1 MRSLWL
7 RPFGQ
12 HHVPDLP
19 VKREVTAEQDAGF
32 LSKLWFA
39 WISPLMTIG
48 YRRHLERNDIWTV
61 TDARLMDTL
70 QPSLHAAFR
79 KRVLARNR
87 LPLLWA
93 LYEVFKFGFWLGAV
107 SQFVVST
114 PQVMTP
120 FTLRFLIEWVQHV
133 YPDGHDTRGSTPV
146 AAGIGYVLG
155 IAVLQM
161 LQTFASSQF
170 YYQGM
175 LLSGQTRSVLIAMTF
190 SKSLRLSNRA
200 KAGGQTGSD
209 GSGPYDGIPSR
220 VHEKGWSNGR
230 VMSLVSNDTAPSDIR
245 DETAG
250 GKPKSYQH
258 SH

>member
-1 MRSLWL
+1 
-7 RPFGQ
+7 
-12 HHVPDLP
+12 
-19 VKREVTAEQDAGF
+19 
-32 LSKLWFA
+32 
-39 WISPLMTIG
+39 IG

-190 SKSLRLSNRA
+190 MTYATRPLVASRNRINIVTDQRVTLTQETLQSIRFAKYFGWEGFFQDRLGNIRA
-200 KAGGQTGSD
+200 S
-209 GSGPYDGIPSR
+209 
-220 VHEKGWSNGR
+220 
-230 VMSLVSNDTAPSDIR
+230 
-245 DETAG
+245 ET
-250 GKPKSYQH
+250 
-258 SH
+258 

>member
-1 MRSLWL
+1 
-7 RPFGQ
+7 
-12 HHVPDLP
+12 
-19 VKREVTAEQDAGF
+19 
-32 LSKLWFA
+32 
-39 WISPLMTIG
+39 
-48 YRRHLERNDIWTV
+48 
-61 TDARLMDTL
+61 MDTL

-93 LYEVFKFGFWLGAV
+93 LYEVFKFDFWLGAV

-114 PQVMTP
+114 LQVMTP

-161 LQTFASSQF
+161 LHTFALSQF
-170 YYQGM
+170 YYRGM
-175 LLSGQTRSVLIAMTF
+175 LPGGQTRSVLIAMAF
-190 SKSLRLSNRA
+190 NKSLRLPNKA
-200 KAGGQTGSD
+200 KAGGQTGSE

-220 VHEKGWSNGR
+220 VDEKGWSNGR
-230 VMSLVSNDTAPSDIR
+230 VMSLVSDDTARSDIS

>member
-1 MRSLWL
+1 MPICAVLMMLLRADRENLCRVFTPLFENEYWL
-7 RPFGQ
+7 ATDFPSYGRP
-12 HHVPDLP
+12 
-19 VKREVTAEQDAGF
+19 
-32 LSKLWFA
+32 
-39 WISPLMTIG
+39 
-48 YRRHLERNDIWTV
+48 
-61 TDARLMDTL
+61 
-70 QPSLHAAFR
+70 
-79 KRVLARNR
+79 
-87 LPLLWA
+87 
-93 LYEVFKFGFWLGAV
+93 LYEVFKFDFWLGAV

-170 YYQGM
+170 YYRGM
-175 LLSGQTRSVLIAMTF
+175 LLGGQTRSVL
-190 SKSLRLSNRA
+190 
-200 KAGGQTGSD
+200 AGGQTGSE
-209 GSGPYDGIPSR
+209 GSGPYDGIPCR
-220 VHEKGWSNGR
+220 VDEKGWSNGR
-230 VMSLVSNDTAPSDIR
+230 VMSLVSNDTARSDIR